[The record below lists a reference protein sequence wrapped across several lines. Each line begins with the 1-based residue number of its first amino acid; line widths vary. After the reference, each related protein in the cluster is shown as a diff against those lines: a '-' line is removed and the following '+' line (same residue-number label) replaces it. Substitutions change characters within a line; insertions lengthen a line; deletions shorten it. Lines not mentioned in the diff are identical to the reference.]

1 MQSKGLLT
9 HGGRRYLWWAVLLSV
24 VSLALYYTQAPT
36 GLQPPNGGTWQG
48 YTLGTI
54 GACLIVWLSLLGIRK
69 RRYSSRIGTVAG
81 WASAHV
87 YLGLALLLVA
97 TLHCAWQFGWN
108 VHTLAY
114 ALMCGVIGSGL
125 YGLFVYL
132 RLPQAQAHNRAGK
145 DRDAWIDELR
155 SIDTDIE
162 SVAAKADADTQTMGL
177 SAQSLTAIG
186 ESIWAQLWGLDR
198 SRVNLPKQGL
208 VSNADQEAV
217 IDYLARHIPNART
230 RREAE
235 VLNDLMD
242 LFGRRRV
249 LLSRMREDLRLSA
262 HLKIWL
268 FFHVPMTLALLV
280 ALSIHIVVVFFYW

>member
-9 HGGRRYLWWAVLLSV
+9 HSGRLYLWWALLLSLG
-24 VSLALYYTQAPT
+24 SLGLYYTQAPT
-36 GLQPPNGGTWQG
+36 GIQPPNGGTWQG
-48 YTLGTI
+48 YILGTI

-132 RLPQAQAHNRAGK
+132 RLPQVQAQNRAGK
-145 DRDAWIDELR
+145 DREAWLDELR
-155 SIDTDIE
+155 SIDTQIQ
-162 SVAAKADADTQTMGL
+162 SVAAKADADTQTMSL

-186 ESIWAQLWGLDR
+186 KSIWAQLWGLDG
-198 SRVNLPKQGL
+198 SRVNLPARGL
-208 VSNADQEAV
+208 IKNTDQAAV
-217 IDYLARHIPNART
+217 IDYLARHIPSART

-235 VLNDLMD
+235 VLNELLD
-242 LFGRRRV
+242 LFGRRKV
-249 LLSRMREDLRLSA
+249 LLGRMREDLRLSA

-268 FFHVPMTLALLV
+268 FFHVPLTLALLV
-280 ALSIHIVVVFFYW
+280 ALCIHIVVVFYYW

>member
-9 HGGRRYLWWAVLLSV
+9 HGGRFYFWWALLLSFA
-24 VSLALYYTQAPT
+24 SLVLYYTQAP
-36 GLQPPNGGTWQG
+36 GGVQPPNGGTWQG

-54 GACLIVWLSLLGIRK
+54 GAFLIVWLSLLGIRK

-125 YGLFVYL
+125 YGLLVYL
-132 RLPQAQAHNRAGK
+132 RLPQVQAQNRAGK
-145 DRDAWIDELR
+145 DREAWLDELR
-155 SIDTDIE
+155 SIDTQIQ
-162 SVAAKADADTQTMGL
+162 SVAAKADADTQTMSL

-186 ESIWAQLWGLDR
+186 KSIWAQLWGLDR
-198 SRVNLPKQGL
+198 SRVNLPVRGL
-208 VSNADQEAV
+208 VANTDQAAV
-217 IDYLARHIPNART
+217 IDYLASHIPSSRT

-235 VLNDLMD
+235 VLNELLD
-242 LFGRRRV
+242 LFGRRKV

-268 FFHVPMTLALLV
+268 FFHVPLTLALLV
-280 ALSIHIVVVFFYW
+280 ALCIHIVVVFYYW

>member
-9 HGGRRYLWWAVLLSV
+9 HGGRLYLWWSLLLSV
-24 VSLALYYTQAPT
+24 LSLLLYFTQAPL

-48 YTLGTI
+48 YILGAI
-54 GACLIVWLSLLGIRK
+54 GACLIIWLSLLGIRK

-114 ALMCGVIGSGL
+114 ALMCGVIVSGV

-132 RLPQAQAHNRAGK
+132 RLPQVQAQNRAGK
-145 DRDAWIDELR
+145 DRDAWLEELR
-155 SIDTDIE
+155 SIDTDIQT
-162 SVAAKADADTQTMGL
+162 VAAKADADTQTMSL

-198 SRVNLPKQGL
+198 SRVNLPAQNL
-208 VSNADQEAV
+208 VANTDQSAV
-217 IDYLARHIPNART
+217 IDHLARHIPSART

-235 VLNDLMD
+235 VLNELLD
-242 LFGRRRV
+242 LFGRRKV
-249 LLSRMREDLRLSA
+249 LLNRIREDLRLSA

-280 ALSIHIVVVFFYW
+280 ALCVHVVVVFFYW

>member
-9 HGGRRYLWWAVLLSV
+9 HNGRRYFWWALLLSLG
-24 VSLALYYTQAPT
+24 SLGLYYTQAPT
-36 GLQPPNGGTWQG
+36 GIQPPNGGTWQG
-48 YTLGTI
+48 YILGTI

-132 RLPQAQAHNRAGK
+132 RLPQMQSQNRAGK
-145 DRDAWIDELR
+145 DRDAWLEELR
-155 SIDTDIE
+155 SIDTQIQ
-162 SVAAKADADTQTMGL
+162 SVATKTDAETQTMSL
-177 SAQSLTAIG
+177 SAQSLTSVG

-198 SRVNLPKQGL
+198 SRVNLPQQG
-208 VSNADQEAV
+208 VIANPNQAAV
-217 IDYLARHIPNART
+217 IHYLASHIPSART

-235 VLNDLMD
+235 VLNELLD
-242 LFGRRRV
+242 LFGRRKV

-268 FFHVPMTLALLV
+268 FFHVPLTLALLV
-280 ALSIHIVVVFFYW
+280 ALCIHIVVVFYYW